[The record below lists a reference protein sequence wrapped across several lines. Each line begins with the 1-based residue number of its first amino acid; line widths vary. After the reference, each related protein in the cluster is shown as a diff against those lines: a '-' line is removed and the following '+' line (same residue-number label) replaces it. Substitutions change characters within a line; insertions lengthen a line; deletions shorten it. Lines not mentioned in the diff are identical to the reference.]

1 MIPTKFTGLIMNRN
15 LFNKINKL
23 LDMFPAVV
31 ILGARQCGKTTLSK
45 ALRPD
50 WNYIDLENSSNFD
63 QADRD
68 IAFFL
73 QQNNENIIFDEAQLL
88 PKLFAGLRGIIDE
101 RRGQKG
107 RFIITG
113 SSSPALLNNV
123 SETLAGRVAIVE
135 LGTFKAN
142 ELAQKPLSP
151 FYRLLQHPLSKES
164 LDSLETPSLSLQA
177 IQRAWYL
184 GGYPEPVL
192 KKSKEFYLQWMENYE
207 NTYIHRDLAKL
218 YPKLN
223 KVAYQRFL
231 NMLCKLSGTI
241 LNKSDVGRALE
252 VSEGSIREFLN
263 IADGTF
269 LWRNLP
275 SFENSKTKSIIK
287 MPKGYIRDTGLLH
300 TLLRITDFNQ
310 LFNDPIVGNSFEGF
324 IIEEIIKGLQS
335 TMLTHWEPYYYRTR
349 GGAEI
354 DLILQGSF
362 GILPIEIKYG
372 IKVSNRQLTSLE
384 NFVKSHELPF
394 GLLINQADKACWL
407 TPFVFQLPANYL

>member
-1 MIPTKFTGLIMNRN
+1 M
-15 LFNKINKL
+15 
-23 LDMFPAVV
+23 
-31 ILGARQCGKTTLSK
+31 
-45 ALRPD
+45 
-50 WNYIDLENSSNFD
+50 
-63 QADRD
+63 
-68 IAFFL
+68 
-73 QQNNENIIFDEAQLL
+73 
-88 PKLFAGLRGIIDE
+88 IDE

-151 FYRLLQHPLSKES
+151 FYGLLQHPLSKES

-192 KKSKEFYLQWMENYE
+192 KESKEFYLQWMENYE

-218 YPKLN
+218 YPRLN

-252 VSEGSIREFLN
+252 VSEGSIR
-263 IADGTF
+263 
-269 LWRNLP
+269 
-275 SFENSKTKSIIK
+275 
-287 MPKGYIRDTGLLH
+287 
-300 TLLRITDFNQ
+300 DF
-310 LFNDPIVGNSFEGF
+310 
-324 IIEEIIKGLQS
+324 
-335 TMLTHWEPYYYRTR
+335 
-349 GGAEI
+349 
-354 DLILQGSF
+354 
-362 GILPIEIKYG
+362 
-372 IKVSNRQLTSLE
+372 
-384 NFVKSHELPF
+384 
-394 GLLINQADKACWL
+394 
-407 TPFVFQLPANYL
+407 